1 MPALPALTA
10 FSFGTTQLIL
20 TYADGRVFYVNY
32 KNIICNLDDPT
43 TGEVILRI
51 YQDGQITLVISAN
64 DLVAIGTTIS
74 AFLASLNT
82 YVANSGATS
91 SLGAKMRR
99 ITNSTG
105 AVTVEAF
112 TALLMNSGT
121 TFTVLVD
128 SAGDNMLSAP
138 SIANPGGQNLS
149 GLSISTGI
157 VIRANDGRTIRDVTV
172 SSSSSIFAY
181 YN

>member
-74 AFLASLNT
+74 AFLASLNI

-91 SLGAKMRR
+91 SLGSKMEVV
-99 ITNSTG
+99 TA
-105 AVTVEAF
+105 AVTGKLY
-112 TALLMNSGT
+112 TALMINASCSFSTLT
-121 TFTVLVD
+121 D
-128 SAGDNMLSAP
+128 SASNNLLSAAP
-138 SIANPGGQNLS
+138 TGLNLS
-149 GLSISTGI
+149 GISCFTGMI
-157 VIRANDGRTIRDVTV
+157 IRANDGRTIASVTPV
-172 SSSSSIFAY
+172 GGNVFAF

>member
-51 YQDGQITLVISAN
+51 YQDGQITLVISAT

-74 AFLASLNT
+74 AFLASLNI

-91 SLGAKMRR
+91 SLGSKMEVV
-99 ITNSTG
+99 TG
-105 AVTVEAF
+105 AVTGKTY
-112 TALLMNSGT
+112 TALMINASCSFSTLT
-121 TFTVLVD
+121 D
-128 SAGDNMLSAP
+128 SASNNLLSAAP
-138 SIANPGGQNLS
+138 TGLNLS
-149 GLSISTGI
+149 GISCFTGMI
-157 VIRANDGRTIRDVTV
+157 IRANDGRTIESVTPV
-172 SSSSSIFAY
+172 GGNVFAF

>member
-51 YQDGQITLVISAN
+51 YQDGQITLVISAT

-91 SLGAKMRR
+91 SLGSKMEVV
-99 ITNSTG
+99 TA
-105 AVTVEAF
+105 AVTGKLY
-112 TALLMNSGT
+112 TALMINASCSFSTLT
-121 TFTVLVD
+121 D
-128 SAGDNMLSAP
+128 SASNNLLSAAP
-138 SIANPGGQNLS
+138 TGLNLS
-149 GLSISTGI
+149 GISCFTGMI
-157 VIRANDGRTIRDVTV
+157 IRANDGRTIASVTPV
-172 SSSSSIFAY
+172 GGNVFAF

>member
-74 AFLASLNT
+74 AFLTSLNI

-91 SLGAKMRR
+91 SLGSKMEVV
-99 ITNSTG
+99 TG
-105 AVTVEAF
+105 AVTGKTY
-112 TALLMNSGT
+112 TALMINASCSFSTLT
-121 TFTVLVD
+121 D
-128 SAGDNMLSAP
+128 SASNNLLSAAP
-138 SIANPGGQNLS
+138 TGLNLS
-149 GLSISTGI
+149 GISCFTGMI
-157 VIRANDGRTIRDVTV
+157 IRANDGRTIASVTPV
-172 SSSSSIFAY
+172 GGNVFAF